1 MPSERSAEH
10 TPASVPPGSPAAS
23 PPQSAGAASPA
34 HASGGNDFSGAT
46 VLIVDDQVQNVE
58 LLVAYL
64 EDVGCRLRTAHDGPE
79 ALAEVER
86 VQPDLILLDI
96 MMPRMSGFQV
106 CKQIKSNP
114 ATRDIQVIMV
124 TALNEIADIEKARE
138 CGTDDF
144 VTKPVNRVEL
154 VIRVESLLRVRLL
167 KQELE
172 RTIAELKRLRAGDAP
187 RE

>member
-1 MPSERSAEH
+1 G
-10 TPASVPPGSPAAS
+10 PASGVRP
-23 PPQSAGAASPA
+23 
-34 HASGGNDFSGAT
+34 SGGDDFSGAS

-64 EDVGCRLRTAHDGPE
+64 EDVGCQLRTAHDGPE

-86 VQPDLILLDI
+86 RQPDLILLDI

-167 KQELE
+167 KQERE
-172 RTIAELKRLRAGDAP
+172 RTITELRRLRGGDSTAEGP
-187 RE
+187 DAARLSNR

>member
-1 MPSERSAEH
+1 MP
-10 TPASVPPGSPAAS
+10 P
-23 PPQSAGAASPA
+23 AGAPEGAP
-34 HASGGNDFSGAT
+34 GGIDDFSRAS

-58 LLVAYL
+58 LLQGYL
-64 EDVGCRLRTAHDGPE
+64 EDVGCDLRTAHDGPE
-79 ALAEVER
+79 ALTQIEER
-86 VQPDLILLDI
+86 QPDLVLLDV

-106 CKQIKSNP
+106 CKQIKSAP

-144 VTKPVNRVEL
+144 VTKPVNRIEL
-154 VIRVESLLRVRLL
+154 VLRVTSLLKMRLL

-172 RTIAELKRLRAGDAP
+172 RTISELKRMRGDSASSHP
-187 RE
+187 PPPL